1 MKASNVLGPLVH
13 FLILSGGCPVAPD
26 DDATPGLTETVVTD
40 SGSSVPPST
49 TDSGHMETP
58 PVTMDS
64 GVTDTLPGPTDAGT
78 LDAELSTSDT
88 DSGISNVEF
97 QEIDAGHGVWTFDGG
112 VPYEADAYLP
122 LNMTSCAA
130 LCLARTENANGA
142 GGCDF
147 SWNSGDCETRCMEM
161 APYSEQ
167 SQSAFAQCTLN
178 DPLCYQDIEQCVWQG
193 RYPWPDTLLIPTTFS
208 GLGFDSYDGD
218 TLTVVLHSSAN
229 VYEYAPEQI
238 IANGTFEVHWDVSTN
253 PSTSNLFMYYIDV
266 DADGHCNTSIDY
278 GGSLHGEMGPN
289 WDAPTL
295 SGEEVFENNNHAFVC
310 DYID

>member
-1 MKASNVLGPLVH
+1 MKASNVLGPLVL

-26 DDATPGLTETVVTD
+26 DDATPGLTETVVID
-40 SGSSVPPST
+40 SGSSVPPNMIDSGHMET
-49 TDSGHMETP
+49 PPVTMDSGHMETP

-78 LDAELSTSDT
+78 H
-88 DSGISNVEF
+88 
-97 QEIDAGHGVWTFDGG
+97 DAGHGAWISDGG
-112 VPYEADAYLP
+112 LPHEAAAYLP

-161 APYSEQ
+161 APFSEP
-167 SQSAFAQCTLN
+167 SQSAFSQCTLN

-266 DADGHCNTSIDY
+266 DADGHCDTSIDY